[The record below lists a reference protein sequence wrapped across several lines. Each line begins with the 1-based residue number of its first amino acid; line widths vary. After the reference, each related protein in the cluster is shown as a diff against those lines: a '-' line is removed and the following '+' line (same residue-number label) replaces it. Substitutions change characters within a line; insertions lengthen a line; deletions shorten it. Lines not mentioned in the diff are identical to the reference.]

1 MAFVSTFT
9 SEKNQLQ
16 FGKKWKFFEFFLH
29 PFICPI
35 IPERKKVDVI
45 FTFTHSLLN
54 PRTNYETMDS
64 VFVLGPDIQDT
75 DIQAR
80 VKKNW
85 EIFSKKSSIFSR
97 KTKASYLMTKTWLV
111 QKSPHPCY
119 LSWGRMVSVSF
130 VSVEKY
136 ELQMRKNF
144 STFFSSIF
152 LPKKPSLKKILTP
165 ILSENVAY
173 ETLVNYTKPWTLYL
187 VLVLRN
193 RGSNIKNS
201 QK

>member
-1 MAFVSTFT
+1 
-9 SEKNQLQ
+9 
-16 FGKKWKFFEFFLH
+16 
-29 PFICPI
+29 
-35 IPERKKVDVI
+35 
-45 FTFTHSLLN
+45 
-54 PRTNYETMDS
+54 
-64 VFVLGPDIQDT
+64 
-75 DIQAR
+75 
-80 VKKNW
+80 
-85 EIFSKKSSIFSR
+85 
-97 KTKASYLMTKTWLV
+97 MTETWLV

-144 STFFSSIF
+144 STFFFIHF

-187 VLVLRN
+187 ILVLRN
-193 RGSNIKNS
+193 RGSNIKIVKNS
-201 QK
+201 VFSKLLFKKTMEPNFFEIFFRRKCSPGTCATFSGNMVSVSVMGFEKFAAQVWKVGTCHEICEKKT